1 MRWATRRHC
10 HVDRA
15 ACAWLIR
22 RFLDPEAEF
31 VFVDDPDEVPA
42 DATPFDMRGVELS
55 HHGGDCSFETF
66 LRRYE
71 RSDPVLWE
79 IAKVV
84 HEADLADE
92 RYDAPEAPGLDV
104 LLRGLSMLR
113 DDEELVALAGPL
125 FDGLFEYRKR
135 ALLTGREP
143 AGAVSRPPSEPNG
156 RRRQRER
163 CAACS
168 SISCGS
174 APPGLAGRS
183 RWRAICAAIWS
194 SGAAGFGGRVS
205 AGVGDRPHDAGDR
218 WRPS

>member
-1 MRWATRRHC
+1 AAPHARALAPRAASDQGARLLSAAGARARPTCGRGAGRARRGAGPMKWATRRHC

-31 VFVDDPDEVPA
+31 VFVDDPEEVPA

-71 RSDPVLWE
+71 LGDPVLWE

-113 DDEELVALAGPL
+113 EDEELLAL
-125 FDGLFEYRKR
+125 
-135 ALLTGREP
+135 
-143 AGAVSRPPSEPNG
+143 
-156 RRRQRER
+156 
-163 CAACS
+163 
-168 SISCGS
+168 
-174 APPGLAGRS
+174 
-183 RWRAICAAIWS
+183 
-194 SGAAGFGGRVS
+194 SG
-205 AGVGDRPHDAGDR
+205 
-218 WRPS
+218 